1 MNEPH
6 EEQQMLFM
14 KKFTEFI
21 MSELQWLG
29 LTGEQIM
36 ATLGIVAMTLWL
48 WIVLIVFKPK

>member
-21 MSELQWLG
+21 VTELQWLG

-36 ATLGIVAMTLWL
+36 ATLSIVAMTLWL

>member
-14 KKFTEFI
+14 KKFAEFI
-21 MSELQWLG
+21 VSELQWLG

-36 ATLGIVAMTLWL
+36 STLSIVAMTLWL